1 MTGASYIVQMVG
13 QEQGPYSVA
22 QLRMMAASGRVKA
35 GTMAKQEGTE
45 WFTVGD
51 IPGVFSDKDWVTALI
66 LSIILGCFGVDRF
79 YLGQVGLGIVK
90 LITCGGFN
98 IWWLIDIVLIA
109 TNKLPDADGMPLK
122 K

>member
-22 QLRMMAASGRVKA
+22 QLRSMATSGRIKS

-51 IPGVFSDKDWVTALI
+51 IPGVFSDKDWVTTI
-66 LSIILGCFGVDRF
+66 LLSFFIGGLGVDRF
-79 YLGQVGLGIVK
+79 YLGYTGLGVAKLLTLGGCGIWSIVDFI
-90 LITCGGFN
+90 LI
-98 IWWLIDIVLIA
+98 IL
-109 TNKLPDADGMPLK
+109 NKIPDSDGMPLK